1 MANTNI
7 EDYKKRAQQQQN
19 IPETSATEDY
29 YQMAKDQEY
38 GLLLDKE
45 IALENAKNNAVK
57 YTNNQLASQ
66 GLAGTG
72 YGSSINAGIQG
83 DYINA
88 LNTTKADYGNAM
100 RDTALKEK
108 EAQEKQQ
115 ATDMGNWG
123 SIISTATD
131 MNSLNDFMVN
141 SGFGGIDQNGDFTFG
156 TKPEN
161 MSDNDW
167 NTIRYLY
174 STQKTHLDY
183 SGTGFSD
190 YASFEGKTAEG
201 EDAKTSKWGVSNE
214 LRVIFSEDVMSKAQ
228 NGDAVKLVNGQNGK
242 GMDYMYLIYRDGKWY
257 VATVD
262 QYQKAAHKGELKG
275 VKNSQTKSLGY
286 DDINWING

>member
-1 MANTNI
+1 MANSNI
-7 EDYKKRAQQQQN
+7 EEYKKRAQ
-19 IPETSATEDY
+19 ETPTTSTEDY

-38 GLLLDKE
+38 NLLLDKE
-45 IALENAKNNAVK
+45 VALENAKNNAVK
-57 YTNNQLASQ
+57 HTNAQVAAQ
-66 GLAGTG
+66 GLSGTG
-72 YGSSINAGIQG
+72 YGSSLNAGIHS

-88 LNTTKADYGNAM
+88 LNSAQADYGNAM
-100 RDTALKEK
+100 RDISLKEK
-108 EAQEKQQ
+108 EAQETQQ
-115 ATDMGNWG
+115 AADVGKWNQL
-123 SIISTATD
+123 IYDATD
-131 MNSLNDFMVN
+131 MNSLNEYLSN
-141 SGFGGIDQNGDFTFG
+141 SGFGTIDQNGDFSFG

-161 MSDNDW
+161 MSDEDW

-174 STQKTHLDY
+174 GTKKTSLDY
-183 SGTGFSD
+183 SSQGFSD
-190 YASFEGKTAEG
+190 YASFQGTTAEG
-201 EDAKTSKWGVSNE
+201 EDAKTSKWGVANE